1 MSGKVRHV
9 ALVPFHF
16 AKGGCDIGLLK
27 GKADEDR
34 QMQGHRR
41 ITVFN
46 APLEQDTGWAEE
58 ER

>member
-1 MSGKVRHV
+1 MRHV